1 MIENDHQLKMAQQAV
16 ENLQHVLLAARK
28 AHSPREYRLMSAP
41 ILLELQR
48 REQEI
53 LVYLTPT
60 EMEAIRS

>member
-1 MIENDHQLKMAQQAV
+1 MIKNDDQLKEAQKAV

-28 AHSPREYRLMSAP
+28 AHSPQEYRLMSAP

-53 LVYLTPT
+53 LEYLTCT
-60 EMEAIRS
+60 EMDAIKG